1 MAEHMLKKYI
11 AKVEKTVYVVEE
23 LEIIAETER
32 QAEEMLDDY
41 CCGET
46 QEGEVVEVVDIEEQE
61 FVIDHSWIDSS
72 EELGVSEFMKLN
84 GGQTLVRD

>member
-1 MAEHMLKKYI
+1 
-11 AKVEKTVYVVEE
+11 
-23 LEIIAETER
+23 
-32 QAEEMLDDY
+32 
-41 CCGET
+41 
-46 QEGEVVEVVDIEEQE
+46 VVDIEEQE

>member
-11 AKVEKTVYVVEE
+11 AKIEKTVYVVEE

-41 CCGET
+41 CCGEDV
-46 QEGEVVEVVDIEEQE
+46 QAEVVDIEE
-61 FVIDHSWIDSS
+61 
-72 EELGVSEFMKLN
+72 
-84 GGQTLVRD
+84 

>member
-32 QAEEMLDDY
+32 MAEEMLDDY
-41 CCGET
+41 CCGEDV
-46 QEGEVVEVVDIEEQE
+46 QAEVVDIEEQE